1 MARYQQRRYRSFQ
14 EFETHETPR
23 FDSLSD
29 AIDGLMDAVF
39 LDEIARQRRH
49 EKDEDDLFE
58 AELDFA
64 YERRPRIRSVM
75 NGFWARSR
83 PTVDVGV
90 SP

>member
-1 MARYQQRRYRSFQ
+1 MTIMKRRYRSYQ
-14 EFETHETPR
+14 DFEIRETPR

-49 EKDEDDLFE
+49 EHDDDDLFE

-64 YERRPRIRSVM
+64 Y
-75 NGFWARSR
+75 
-83 PTVDVGV
+83 
-90 SP
+90 